1 MAESAPSPAEDPNE
15 AGYTSTDLKHLS
27 DREHV
32 RERFGMYIGDNTSRG
47 LHHLVYE
54 VVDNSI
60 DECMAE
66 YAYRVS
72 VTVNVDGSVT
82 VEDDGRGIPTGI
94 HEQLSEEM
102 DREVSTLE
110 GVMTVL
116 KFGGKCVQ

>member
-1 MAESAPSPAEDPNE
+1 MAESAPSPAEDPSE

-47 LHHLVYE
+47 LHHMVYE

-60 DECMAE
+60 DECMAK
-66 YAYRVS
+66 YAYRVA

-82 VEDDGRGIPTGI
+82 CLLYTSDAADE
-94 HEQLSEEM
+94 
-102 DREVSTLE
+102 
-110 GVMTVL
+110 
-116 KFGGKCVQ
+116 

>member
-1 MAESAPSPAEDPNE
+1 MAESAPSPAENPSE

-82 VEDDGRGIPTGI
+82 VEDDGRGILQGFMSNSQKRWIEKYRPSRCDDSSQI
-94 HEQLSEEM
+94 W
-102 DREVSTLE
+102 R
-110 GVMTVL
+110 
-116 KFGGKCVQ
+116 KI